1 MIPADNIS
9 RLTGRIYDYLWRSDA
24 IPMVRL
30 RDLLAEHFDS
40 VGPAAIVGGLV
51 RDLAMK
57 GTAGFRSDIDLV
69 IDAPVDRVDRLATSL
84 AATPNR
90 FGGYSA
96 VTPHW
101 KIDFWALSN
110 TWAAAVGLVEVRSF
124 ADMVDTTFF
133 DCDAICYETQRPR
146 RMHAIDGYL
155 EGLRDRRLEINLLPN
170 PSIDGN
176 LLRAARRLL
185 LWGFQPGE
193 RLRAFI
199 ARELNEESYG
209 RMADVEGRLY
219 QNPILDTFGTARRLA
234 SALLDGGEPSR
245 FPAFGEQL
253 GLPGLQGDGE

>member
-1 MIPADNIS
+1 MLPADNIP

-24 IPMVRL
+24 TPMVRL
-30 RDLLAEHFDS
+30 RDLLAEHFDG

-51 RDLAMK
+51 RDLALK

-69 IDAPVDRVDRLATSL
+69 INAPSERVDRLAAGL

-96 VTPHW
+96 VTAHW

-110 TWAAAVGLVEVRSF
+110 TWAAAVGLVKVRSF
-124 ADMVDTTFF
+124 ADIVHTTFF

-146 RMHAIDGYL
+146 RMHALEGYL
-155 EGLRDRRLEINLLPN
+155 ERLRVRRLEINLLPN

-199 ARELNEESYG
+199 ARELNEESY
-209 RMADVEGRLY
+209 RRIVSVEGRLY
-219 QNPILDTFGTARRLA
+219 QSPVLDTFGSARRLMK
-234 SALLDGGEPSR
+234 ALLDGGEPSR

-253 GLPGLQGDGE
+253 GLPGFESE